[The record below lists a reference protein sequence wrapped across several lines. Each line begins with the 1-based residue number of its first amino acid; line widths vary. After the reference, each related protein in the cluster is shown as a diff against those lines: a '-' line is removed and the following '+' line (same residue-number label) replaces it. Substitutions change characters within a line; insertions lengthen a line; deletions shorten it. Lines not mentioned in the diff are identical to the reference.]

1 MDRFRSL
8 KADLRDAAL
17 ATSANVYSNQTHAL
31 NQRRGAYHHPTF
43 LTHQTA
49 RKVKLIYMSD
59 PKNRLAVA
67 LDYPDAY
74 QAMKLVDSLGQTC
87 QWFKVG
93 MELYYA
99 AGNDMIRQLRDR
111 GFDVFLDLKLH
122 DIPNTVAG
130 AVRSATKAGASLLTI
145 HASGGAAMMTAA
157 AEAAKA
163 PGSPRLLAVTVLTS
177 MDAAQLAGT
186 GITAS
191 PADQVLRLA
200 KLARQSGIDG
210 FVCSAE
216 EVASVRAATGSD
228 ALLVI
233 PGIRPT
239 GADIGDQK
247 RIATPTQ
254 AIAQGASMLVV
265 GRPITQ
271 AADPG
276 AVAENILDEIAQAE
290 ASQRK

>member
-1 MDRFRSL
+1 MPDS
-8 KADLRDAAL
+8 K
-17 ATSANVYSNQTHAL
+17 T
-31 NQRRGAYHHPTF
+31 
-43 LTHQTA
+43 
-49 RKVKLIYMSD
+49 
-59 PKNRLAVA
+59 RLAVA
-67 LDYPDAY
+67 LDYPDAEH
-74 QAMKLVDSLGQTC
+74 ALKLVDNLGQTC

-99 AGNDMIRQLRDR
+99 AGNAIVHQLRDR

-130 AVRSATKAGASLLTI
+130 AVRSATQAGAGLLTV
-145 HASGGAAMMTAA
+145 HASGGAAMMAAA
-157 AEAAKA
+157 AEAARA

-200 KLARQSGIDG
+200 KLATQSGIDG

-216 EVASVRAATGSD
+216 EVAAVRAATGPD
-228 ALLVI
+228 TLLVI

-239 GADIGDQK
+239 DTAIGDQK
-247 RIATPTQ
+247 RIATPAQ
-254 AIAQGASMLVV
+254 AIAAGASMLVV

-271 AADPG
+271 APDP
-276 AVAENILDEIAQAE
+276 AAAAQAILDEIAKAE
-290 ASQRK
+290 ATLKK